1 MAQAIILVVAFRCVS
16 PVEDLLQEGAIMPCE
31 NIVFPLFVEH

>member
-1 MAQAIILVVAFRCVS
+1 MSQAIILVVAFHCLR
-16 PVEDLLQEGAIMPCE
+16 PVEGLLQECAIMPCK